1 MGLSWL
7 KLIGEGQKQTTSFP
21 ANTAAPLRAIF
32 RLNNSTLDVLLARAI
47 GITGNRSSRI
57 KFSRLIEDRKQK
69 HSCRNTERWLRR
81 ITKENWE
88 NWSEVGRGN
97 RFRALAKDPS
107 RRPCFVFC
115 HGVGRK
121 GDGYD
126 AFLRAGKTNVNGT
139 RRNGFERATSIR
151 LPLRSVDGCHR
162 PLVGNSNFKSR
173 FRDYSAGNESVEE
186 KEEEKREREK
196 GKKRRQSRRESNGS
210 VTGGDYSSGISHP
223 FLVDLGKVE
232 AFWASIRWKSWRHC
246 ASRDGYRGLELSEER
261 GKFGRFYQSRLV
273 ISRCAEKSKGS
284 NFEVESRWISMDST
298 RGEEDDG
305 RFFPSREDSVELS
318 PGTYGGRRFYPWRL
332 ICLRPYDPISSSW
345 GNIEWYLTEWM

>member
-1 MGLSWL
+1 M
-7 KLIGEGQKQTTSFP
+7 
-21 ANTAAPLRAIF
+21 PLRAIF
-32 RLNNSTLDVLLARAI
+32 RLNNVPTLDVLLARAI

-69 HSCRNTERWLRR
+69 HSCRNTEGWLRR
-81 ITKENWE
+81 ITEENWE

-97 RFRALAKDPS
+97 RFGALAKDPS

-232 AFWASIRWKSWRHC
+232 AF
-246 ASRDGYRGLELSEER
+246 
-261 GKFGRFYQSRLV
+261 
-273 ISRCAEKSKGS
+273 
-284 NFEVESRWISMDST
+284 
-298 RGEEDDG
+298 
-305 RFFPSREDSVELS
+305 
-318 PGTYGGRRFYPWRL
+318 
-332 ICLRPYDPISSSW
+332 
-345 GNIEWYLTEWM
+345 

>member
-32 RLNNSTLDVLLARAI
+32 RLNNVPTLDVLLARAI

-69 HSCRNTERWLRR
+69 HSCRNTEGWLRR

-186 KEEEKREREK
+186 KEEEKRERERERKKEKAKSKREQRIRDRWWLFLRYLPSVPRGSWK
-196 GKKRRQSRRESNGS
+196 GRSFLSINSLEELATLRVTWRLSRFGIIGGERKVWAVLSKPAGNKSLRREIKGEQFRSWIEMDIHGFDSRRR
-210 VTGGDYSSGISHP
+210 
-223 FLVDLGKVE
+223 
-232 AFWASIRWKSWRHC
+232 RWW
-246 ASRDGYRGLELSEER
+246 
-261 GKFGRFYQSRLV
+261 QV
-273 ISRCAEKSKGS
+273 
-284 NFEVESRWISMDST
+284 
-298 RGEEDDG
+298 
-305 RFFPSREDSVELS
+305 FPE
-318 PGTYGGRRFYPWRL
+318 
-332 ICLRPYDPISSSW
+332 
-345 GNIEWYLTEWM
+345 

>member
-21 ANTAAPLRAIF
+21 ANTAVPLRAIF
-32 RLNNSTLDVLLARAI
+32 RLNNVPTLDVLLARAI

-69 HSCRNTERWLRR
+69 HSCRNTEGWLRR

-107 RRPCFVFC
+107 RRPCFVFR

-186 KEEEKREREK
+186 KEEEKRERERK
-196 GKKRRQSRRESNGS
+196 EKRE
-210 VTGGDYSSGISHP
+210 
-223 FLVDLGKVE
+223 GKVE
-232 AFWASIRWKSWRHC
+232 ERATDPWQVVIIPPVSPIR
-246 ASRDGYRGLELSEER
+246 
-261 GKFGRFYQSRLV
+261 
-273 ISRCAEKSKGS
+273 
-284 NFEVESRWISMDST
+284 
-298 RGEEDDG
+298 
-305 RFFPSREDSVELS
+305 
-318 PGTYGGRRFYPWRL
+318 
-332 ICLRPYDPISSSW
+332 SSW
-345 GNIEWYLTEWM
+345 ILERSKLFEHQFVGRVGDIARHVTVIAVWNYRRREESLGGFIKAGW

>member
-69 HSCRNTERWLRR
+69 HSCRNTEGWLRR

-232 AFWASIRWKSWRHC
+232 AFLSINS
-246 ASRDGYRGLELSEER
+246 LE
-261 GKFGRFYQSRLV
+261 
-273 ISRCAEKSKGS
+273 
-284 NFEVESRWISMDST
+284 
-298 RGEEDDG
+298 
-305 RFFPSREDSVELS
+305 ELA
-318 PGTYGGRRFYPWRL
+318 TLRVTWRL
-332 ICLRPYDPISSSW
+332 SRFGIIGGERKVWAVLSKPAGNKSLRREIKGEQFRSW
-345 GNIEWYLTEWM
+345 IEMDIHGFDSRRRRWWQVFPE

>member
-69 HSCRNTERWLRR
+69 HSCRNTEGWLRR

-232 AFWASIRWKSWRHC
+232 AFWASIRWKSWKTLR
-246 ASRDGYRGLELSEER
+246 
-261 GKFGRFYQSRLV
+261 V
-273 ISRCAEKSKGS
+273 
-284 NFEVESRWISMDST
+284 T
-298 RGEEDDG
+298 
-305 RFFPSREDSVELS
+305 
-318 PGTYGGRRFYPWRL
+318 WRL
-332 ICLRPYDPISSSW
+332 SRFGIIGGERKVWAVLSKPAGNKSLRREIKGEQFRSW
-345 GNIEWYLTEWM
+345 IEMDIHGFDSRRRRWWQVFPE

>member
-32 RLNNSTLDVLLARAI
+32 RLNNVPTLDVLLARAI

-69 HSCRNTERWLRR
+69 HSCRNTEGWLRR

-232 AFWASIRWKSWRHC
+232 AFLSINS
-246 ASRDGYRGLELSEER
+246 LE
-261 GKFGRFYQSRLV
+261 
-273 ISRCAEKSKGS
+273 
-284 NFEVESRWISMDST
+284 
-298 RGEEDDG
+298 
-305 RFFPSREDSVELS
+305 ELA
-318 PGTYGGRRFYPWRL
+318 TLRVTWRL
-332 ICLRPYDPISSSW
+332 SRFGIIGGERKVWAVLSKPAGNKSLRREIKGEQFRSW
-345 GNIEWYLTEWM
+345 IEMDIHGFDSRRRRWWQVFPE